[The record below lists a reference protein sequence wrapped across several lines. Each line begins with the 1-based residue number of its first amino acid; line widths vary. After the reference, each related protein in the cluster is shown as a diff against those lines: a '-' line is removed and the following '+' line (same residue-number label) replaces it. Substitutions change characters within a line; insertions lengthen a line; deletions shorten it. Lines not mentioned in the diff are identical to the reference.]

1 MRDIAFV
8 VYPGYSLMALA
19 IVAGFEVA
27 NSMVDPEPYDLHY
40 VSERGG
46 LIKTSA
52 GLPLQTERFTDKPFD
67 TLVVGGAT
75 VPAPSTHAGRAQT
88 SSADRGGVHRRFR
101 AGRGRTAGRAA
112 GHDPLDACSRTA
124 TGLPEGAD
132 G

>member
-1 MRDIAFV
+1 MRDIAFL

-40 VSERGG
+40 VSEKGG

-52 GLPLQTERFTDKPFD
+52 GLMLETEMFTDKPFD

-75 VPAPSTHAGRAQT
+75 CHCAVHTWPDRIRAECAQAAP
-88 SSADRGGVHRRFR
+88 
-101 AGRGRTAGRAA
+101 
-112 GHDPLDACSRTA
+112 
-124 TGLPEGAD
+124 
-132 G
+132 